1 VCRVV
6 RRFPKLGYI
15 LVNGHVYSSELPSRY
30 SFCGSGGTVCLQAA
44 LGPWQEIQQA
54 AYAYQLAQESGDSI
68 LVGVNRFQADEEAPV
83 DLLKIDASVE
93 TRQLEKLAALKARR
107 DNDAVRAALALVTE
121 TARGDGNLMPVIID
135 AVKTYAT
142 LGEVSDAMR
151 EVFGEFDA
159 PVFI

>member
-1 VCRVV
+1 
-6 RRFPKLGYI
+6 
-15 LVNGHVYSSELPSRY
+15 
-30 SFCGSGGTVCLQAA
+30 
-44 LGPWQEIQQA
+44 
-54 AYAYQLAQESGDSI
+54 
-68 LVGVNRFQADEEAPV
+68 
-83 DLLKIDASVE
+83 LKIDASVE
-93 TRQLEKLAALKARR
+93 TKQLKKLADLKARR

-121 TARGDGNLMPVIID
+121 TARGDGNLMPVIVD